1 MAIRM
6 GCCQVCPKARS
17 SRRSAL
23 AAFQLPLAGASGAAA
38 GVAGLG
44 GTQSPQTNI
53 LLPAS
58 LRKDPN
64 ERGLCKPHLAQL
76 MLALPE
82 DCAKGDPE
90 ARER

>member
-1 MAIRM
+1 MAIPKGR
-6 GCCQVCPKARS
+6 CQVCPKQRYWWG
-17 SRRSAL
+17 SAL
-23 AAFQLPLAGASGAAA
+23 AAFQPSLAGAWGAAG

-58 LRKDPN
+58 LRKDPK

-82 DCAKGDPE
+82 DCAKGEPE

>member
-1 MAIRM
+1 M
-6 GCCQVCPKARS
+6 
-17 SRRSAL
+17 

-44 GTQSPQTNI
+44 GTQSPQTNM

-58 LRKDPN
+58 LRNDPK
-64 ERGLCKPHLAQL
+64 ERGLCRPHLAQL

-82 DCAKGDPE
+82 DCANGDPE

>member
-1 MAIRM
+1 M
-6 GCCQVCPKARS
+6 GGK
-17 SRRSAL
+17 
-23 AAFQLPLAGASGAAA
+23 
-38 GVAGLG
+38 
-44 GTQSPQTNI
+44 QSPQTNM

-58 LRKDPN
+58 FLKEPK

-82 DCAKGDPE
+82 DCANGDPE

>member
-1 MAIRM
+1 M
-6 GCCQVCPKARS
+6 GGK
-17 SRRSAL
+17 
-23 AAFQLPLAGASGAAA
+23 
-38 GVAGLG
+38 
-44 GTQSPQTNI
+44 QSPQTNM

-58 LRKDPN
+58 FLNELK

-82 DCAKGDPE
+82 DCAKGEPE

>member
-1 MAIRM
+1 M
-6 GCCQVCPKARS
+6 
-17 SRRSAL
+17 
-23 AAFQLPLAGASGAAA
+23 
-38 GVAGLG
+38 G
-44 GTQSPQTNI
+44 GTQSPQTNM

-58 LRKDPN
+58 LRKEPK

-82 DCAKGDPE
+82 DCAKGEPE

>member
-17 SRRSAL
+17 SSASAL
-23 AAFQLPLAGASGAAA
+23 AAFQLSLAGAWAAA
-38 GVAGLG
+38 GGVAGLG
-44 GTQSPQTNI
+44 GTQSPQTNM

-58 LRKDPN
+58 LRKDPK
-64 ERGLCKPHLAQL
+64 ERGLCRPHLAQL

-82 DCAKGDPE
+82 DCANGDPE